1 MEELHLVNVTSSG
14 FSLQWL
20 SGDSKA
26 THEVTV
32 TRLNDHSL
40 VLRKNVTGSHL
51 SITELEAAQTYHVV
65 VNTHSANGHVAST
78 YKGIVPTSKLVMFFH
93 INYCLCDH
101 ELKQS
106 AIL

>member
-1 MEELHLVNVTSSG
+1 MHLVNVTTSG

-32 TRLNDHSL
+32 TRLKDHIL

-51 SITELEAAQTYHVV
+51 FISELEAAETYHVV
-65 VNTHSANGHVAST
+65 VNTHSVNGHVAST
-78 YKGIVPTSKLVMFFH
+78 YKGIVPTSKGMFSH
-93 INYCLCDH
+93 KLLCDYEFMEH
-101 ELKQS
+101 VVQMKL
-106 AIL
+106 

>member
-32 TRLNDHSL
+32 TRLKDHSL

-51 SITELEAAQTYHVV
+51 SISELEAAQTYHVV
-65 VNTHSANGHVAST
+65 VNTHNVNGHVAST
-78 YKGIVPTSKLVMFFH
+78 YKGIVPTSKP
-93 INYCLCDH
+93 IILCDH
-101 ELKQS
+101 EL
-106 AIL
+106 

>member
-20 SGDSKA
+20 SGDSEA

-32 TRLNDHSL
+32 TRLKDHSL

-65 VNTHSANGHVAST
+65 VNTHNVNGRISST
-78 YKGIVPTSKLVMFFH
+78 YKGIVPTSKLIMFFT
-93 INYCLCDH
+93 
-101 ELKQS
+101 
-106 AIL
+106 